1 MSHQV
6 KGFRAGVRK
15 MDAKWRKRVA
25 VVMVLVFGSLLI
37 FFGTDGLTAFTV
49 ETARLNELV
58 EEKPIVPDVTLE
70 DSKERVYSFSE
81 FDDKYVLITFI
92 YTSCTTICLDLEM
105 NMAQVYDLVPQEFI
119 GEDISFLSI
128 SFDPTVDDPKTLDK
142 YKGYFNSD
150 GETWRM
156 ARIPDQKE
164 LDRLLDE
171 FGVIVIPDGYGDYAH
186 NAAFYLVDANGKL
199 VDVMD
204 YQDIEGTAE
213 KITNILEADGGS
225 KS

>member
-1 MSHQV
+1 
-6 KGFRAGVRK
+6 

-25 VVMVLVFGSLLI
+25 ITMVLVFGSLLVY
-37 FFGTDGLTAFTV
+37 FGTDGLTAFTV

-58 EEKPIVPDVTLE
+58 EEQPTFPDVTLE
-70 DSKERVYSFSE
+70 DSEERIYSFSE

-92 YTSCTTICLDLEM
+92 YTSCTTVCLDLEM
-105 NMAQVYDLVPQEFI
+105 NMAQVYQQVPEEFI

-128 SFDPTVDDPKTLDK
+128 SFDPTVDDPETLDK

-156 ARIPDQKE
+156 ARIPDQQE
-164 LDRLLDE
+164 LDNLLDE

-186 NAAFYLVDANGKL
+186 NAAFYLVDPNGKL

-204 YQDIEGTAE
+204 YQDTDGAAE
-213 KITNILEADGGS
+213 EITRILENKRGNQS
-225 KS
+225 